1 MDRWTL
7 EIDRGDIRRAWLTD
21 EPQRDPGE
29 GEIEFAIDLV
39 ALTANNVTYAA
50 LGQPTG
56 FLGPDAGYWDF
67 FAERGEAG
75 RLPVWG
81 FATVLR
87 SRVPGIQQGEQFY
100 GYWPLASHA
109 VLQSDRTTA
118 VGFVET
124 STRRAKLPGLYN
136 GYQRVAALPDHRAA
150 DHSQWPVW
158 RPLYLTGWLV
168 ADQLEDEGDHGAAQ
182 VLVTAASSKTALSF
196 AHAMQAREQ
205 RPRLVA
211 LTSARSVDFVRATGL
226 YDTVLSYDALS
237 EVALEPSALI
247 DFANAAA
254 VVAGVREIL
263 GDRLRFDLVVGAT
276 HWDATQGPKVAGVPR
291 SAFFAPDRLTKRGR
305 EWGDALRDRL
315 AAAWTEFMTVAPTL
329 TRLQERTGAEA
340 ALAAWDEAVSGRADP
355 ALGVLLRPA
364 G

>member
-1 MDRWTL
+1 MNRWTL
-7 EIDRGDIRRAWLTD
+7 EIDRADIRRAWLTV
-21 EPQRDPGE
+21 EPVPELGE
-29 GEIEFAIDLV
+29 GEIEFGLDLV

-67 FAERGEAG
+67 FAERDAAG

-81 FATVLR
+81 FATVAR
-87 SRVPGIQQGEQFY
+87 SRVAGIQKGEQFY

-109 VLQSDRTTA
+109 VLTSEKTTA
-118 VGFVET
+118 AGFVET
-124 STRRAKLPGLYN
+124 SARRAKLPPLYN
-136 GYQRVAALPDHRAA
+136 GYQRIAALPEHRVA
-150 DHSQWPVW
+150 DHEQWPVW

-168 ADQLEDEGDHGAAQ
+168 ADQLADEADHGAEQ

-196 AHAMQAREQ
+196 AHAMRERTE

-211 LTSARSVDFVRATGL
+211 LTSERSAGFVRGSGL
-226 YDTVLSYDALS
+226 YDEVMTYDALA
-237 EVALEPSALI
+237 EVRRTPTALV

-254 VVAGVREIL
+254 VVAGVREAL
-263 GDRLRFDLVVGAT
+263 GALLHFDLVVGAT

-291 SAFFAPDRLTKRGR
+291 SAFFAPSRLTKRGQ
-305 EWGDALRDRL
+305 EWGDALRDKL
-315 AAAWTEFMTVAPTL
+315 AEAWTGFMAVAPTL
-329 TRLQERTGAEA
+329 TRLDERSGAQA

-355 ALGVLLRPA
+355 ALGVLIRPA